1 MGRILLLPVFGM
13 LMYYLLLVIVRDL
26 DIVGITID
34 EPEANAP
41 LIIDMDRVLSLPV
54 SPELMEPIAARN
66 LKIVYSRC
74 QAHVLKLSPRPP
86 SDVRRKLFRP
96 PGVVKLL
103 RPRTGTIWNIE
114 RVSTHATIT
123 NRNSP

>member
-1 MGRILLLPVFGM
+1 M
-13 LMYYLLLVIVRDL
+13 IVRDL

-96 PGVVKLL
+96 PGVAKLL
-103 RPRTGTIWNIE
+103 RLSVCKSLDHIPK
-114 RVSTHATIT
+114 IT
-123 NRNSP
+123 RHVTLVDTEGKLV